1 MARTDFETE
10 LNLGA
15 LATGT
20 LSGGITELTVTERV
34 ASGYQPNQI
43 IRYDHDWQIKVKW
56 ELVGSML
63 DSPFFTI
70 PGKWIVK
77 AYLEGWGV
85 DADDKDLN
93 SDSTSG
99 VTVVPAQTVVPAGFN
114 NGIDDPPE
122 TEWQYVETFTIRAA
136 DNPDP
141 GTYKLAVAITY
152 EDEDGNPGPM
162 AGFIEFGD
170 MIQIYEATT

>member
-20 LSGGITELTVTERV
+20 LSGGITELTVKEKI
-34 ASGYQPNQI
+34 ASGYLSNQI
-43 IRYDHDWQIKVKW
+43 IRNDHDWQIKVNW

-70 PGKWIVK
+70 PGRWIVK

-99 VTVVPAQTVVPAGFN
+99 ITVDPAQTVVTVGSL
-114 NGIDDPPE
+114 GVDDPPE
-122 TEWQYVETFTIRAA
+122 TEWQYDETITIRAG

-141 GTYKLAVAITY
+141 GTYKLAVTITY
-152 EDEDGNPGPM
+152 EDEFGNPGPM

-170 MIQIYEATT
+170 MIQIYKATA